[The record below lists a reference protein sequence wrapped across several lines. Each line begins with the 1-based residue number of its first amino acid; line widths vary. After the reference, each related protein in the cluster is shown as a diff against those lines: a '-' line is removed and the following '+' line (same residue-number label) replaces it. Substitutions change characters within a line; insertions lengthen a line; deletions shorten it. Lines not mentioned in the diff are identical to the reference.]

1 MQWVVIPNLS
11 TKQLTLS
18 SLLIGGQVIE
28 PTKDQ
33 ENTSQAGPVVQ
44 FSVDH
49 RFSHSSRL
57 GFWLFIYNAAQ
68 AGTSAPDLT
77 AQVQILRNGQTIV
90 TTPQRKLTTAGMTDL
105 TRIPYGGN
113 VPLQSLAPGHY
124 ELRVTITDHLAN
136 KSASQFSR
144 FEVN

>member
-28 PTKDQ
+28 AKDKTGAAQ
-33 ENTSQAGPVVQ
+33 PEPVVQ

-49 RFSHSSRL
+49 RFSHASHL
-57 GFWLFIYNAAQ
+57 GFWVFVYNAAQ
-68 AGTSAPDLT
+68 AATSAPDLT
-77 AQVQILRNGQTIV
+77 AQVQILRDGQTIV

-105 TRIPYGGN
+105 ARIPYGGN

-136 KSASQFSR
+136 KSASQMSR

>member
-1 MQWVVIPNLS
+1 M
-11 TKQLTLS
+11 
-18 SLLIGGQVIE
+18 IE
-28 PTKDQ
+28 PTRGQ
-33 ENTSQAGPVVQ
+33 EKTSQAEPVVQ

-57 GFWLFIYNAAQ
+57 SFWVFIYNAAQ

-77 AQVQILRNGQTIV
+77 AQVQILRDGQSIV
-90 TTPQRKLTTAGMTDL
+90 TTPQRKLETAGMADL
-105 TRIPYGGN
+105 ARIPYGGN

-136 KSASQFSR
+136 KAASQISR